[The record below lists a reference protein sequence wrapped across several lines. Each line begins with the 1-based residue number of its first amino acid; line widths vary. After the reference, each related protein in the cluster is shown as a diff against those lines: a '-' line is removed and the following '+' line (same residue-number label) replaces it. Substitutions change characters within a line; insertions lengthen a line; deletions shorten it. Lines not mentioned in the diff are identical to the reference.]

1 MHAESIQN
9 LMYIAVDVVMILF
22 HLLSSW
28 MDYIYIVDAQG
39 IETCSNVSIEASL
52 TYQSIATVRAC
63 YLYNI

>member
-28 MDYIYIVDAQG
+28 MDYIVDAQG
-39 IETCSNVSIEASL
+39 IETCSNVSIEAS
-52 TYQSIATVRAC
+52 YQSIATVYTC
-63 YLYNI
+63 MLSIYSI